1 MNKFD
6 VETVIGE
13 GAYGVVLKCRNRET
27 GSVVAIKKFKESEND
42 AKVSKTMMREVRLLR
57 LLSHGENIVTLHEAF
72 RRKGRLY
79 LVFEYAER
87 NMLELLEHAQQG
99 VPDWQVRLYTFQLLK
114 AIAWC
119 HEQGVLHRD
128 IKPENLLLN
137 ADHSLRLC
145 DFGFACS
152 QPDEGEALTDYVATR
167 WYRAPELLLGSNHYC
182 NKVDVWAVG
191 CIMGELSSG
200 EPAFPGESEIDQLYV
215 IQKSLGGLTPAQN
228 RLFLQNPRFAGA
240 PPAPSTRSAHAP
252 PTPRPRPSNPRPT
265 HLPARPARRPT
276 LSPRHSQDSSFPT
289 CLDLRAF
296 TSSTEAGATPVHV
309 LTYLLTYYP
318 VRTHLRTPASAHT
331 RSHPPAQP

>member
-1 MNKFD
+1 MNKFEVD
-6 VETVIGE
+6 SVIGE

-27 GSVVAIKKFKESEND
+27 GGVVAIKKFKESEDD

-57 LLSHGENIVTLHEAF
+57 LLSHGDNIVTLHEAF

-99 VPDWQVRLYTFQLLK
+99 VPDWQVRMYTFQLLK

-119 HEQGVLHRD
+119 HEHGVLHRD

-152 QPDEGEALTDYVATR
+152 NPTEGEALTDYVATR
-167 WYRAPELLLGSNHYC
+167 WYRAPELLLGSNHYDY
-182 NKVDVWAVG
+182 KVDVWAVG

-215 IQKSLGGLTPAQN
+215 IQKTLGGLTPSQN
-228 RLFLQNPRFAGA
+228 QLFLQNPRFAGDPPHPRLAPPSRRPRPTLARPSPA
-240 PPAPSTRSAHAP
+240 PPA
-252 PTPRPRPSNPRPT
+252 RPPRPT
-265 HLPARPARRPT
+265 PNPQPSPPTGLKFPDMSRPEGLHLKYGGRC
-276 LSPRHSQDSSFPT
+276 SPRAAHPI
-289 CLDLRAF
+289 
-296 TSSTEAGATPVHV
+296 
-309 LTYLLTYYP
+309 
-318 VRTHLRTPASAHT
+318 SAH
-331 RSHPPAQP
+331 RPPHPLAPPAQPQL

>member
-252 PTPRPRPSNPRPT
+252 PSPLQPPPHPSARPPRPPPHPQPSPFTGLKFPDMSRPEGLHLKYGGRCDPR
-265 HLPARPARRPT
+265 
-276 LSPRHSQDSSFPT
+276 
-289 CLDLRAF
+289 
-296 TSSTEAGATPVHV
+296 
-309 LTYLLTYYP
+309 P

>member
-1 MNKFD
+1 MNKFE

-27 GSVVAIKKFKESEND
+27 GGVVAIKKFKESEDD

-57 LLSHGENIVTLHEAF
+57 LLSHGDNIVTLHEAF

-99 VPDWQVRLYTFQLLK
+99 VPDWQVRMYTFQLIK

-119 HEQGVLHRD
+119 HEHGVLHRD

-152 QPDEGEALTDYVATR
+152 NPTEGEALTDYVATR

-215 IQKSLGGLTPAQN
+215 IQKTLGGLTPSQN
-228 RLFLQNPRFAGA
+228 QLFLQNPRYAGDPPHPRLA
-240 PPAPSTRSAHAP
+240 PPS
-252 PTPRPRPSNPRPT
+252 PRPRPA
-265 HLPARPARRPT
+265 LARPARPVRRLS
-276 LSPRHSQDSSFPT
+276 LSPRPPQDSSFPT
-289 CLDLRAF
+289 CLGPRAF
-296 TSSTEAGATPVHV
+296 TSSTEGGATP
-309 LTYLLTYYP
+309 TTAP
-318 VRTHLRTPASAHT
+318 RPP
-331 RSHPPAQP
+331 HPLAPPT

>member
-27 GSVVAIKKFKESEND
+27 GGVVAIKKFKESEDD

-119 HEQGVLHRD
+119 HEHGVLHRD

-152 QPDEGEALTDYVATR
+152 QPGEGEALTDYVATR
-167 WYRAPELLLGSNHYC
+167 WYRAPELLLGSNHYY

-200 EPAFPGESEIDQLYV
+200 APA
-215 IQKSLGGLTPAQN
+215 
-228 RLFLQNPRFAGA
+228 
-240 PPAPSTRSAHAP
+240 
-252 PTPRPRPSNPRPT
+252 
-265 HLPARPARRPT
+265 LPAIPPLYLACISPISPLQVSPPSPARAR
-276 LSPRHSQDSSFPT
+276 S
-289 CLDLRAF
+289 
-296 TSSTEAGATPVHV
+296 TSCT
-309 LTYLLTYYP
+309 
-318 VRTHLRTPASAHT
+318 
-331 RSHPPAQP
+331 